1 MDRRRFL
8 IQAAKAGSALFLLP
22 AGLAAGCNLGT
33 TSSRATPAP
42 VSPDDGLTYTSDLA
56 GTHTHD
62 FTIPSDDLT
71 TPPGQGLLGSTT
83 ATLGHHHEVA
93 LTAMDLA
100 NIESGGTINR
110 VTSIV
115 DGHLHNFK
123 FSLSTAEAPGPTPPS
138 VVDST
143 ADAGS

>member
-1 MDRRRFL
+1 M
-8 IQAAKAGSALFLLP
+8 QAARGASVLLAAP
-22 AGLAAGCNLGT
+22 AGWALGCNLGT
-33 TSSRATPAP
+33 TSAAPTPAP
-42 VSPDDGLTYTSDLA
+42 VSPDDGLTFISDLA

-62 FTIPSDDLT
+62 FTIASDDLT
-71 TPPGQGLLGSTT
+71 TPPGSGFIGSTT

-93 LTAMDLA
+93 LTAADLA

-138 VVDST
+138 LVGSST
-143 ADAGS
+143 TSGSS